1 MRTGALPAR
10 ERQRN
15 TVMNLHRRLL
25 LCLALLVPAAL
36 TAGASGQAPA
46 QIPWVT
52 SLAQA
57 RAEAAA
63 GKKLI
68 LAYLFADWCPYCRR
82 MDRET
87 WTDAAVIAERAKY
100 VFLRLDGEKDPD
112 GVNLCRRFFI
122 RGFPAILLLHAD
134 GSEFDRLDGYMPADE
149 LLRRLKLVL
158 EDPDSL
164 GNLKAAAAGNPS
176 DVALRLRLGR
186 VLLGRMDLA
195 GAQENFEEI
204 VRLDPANRGKTTD
217 QALLYLGMCRALQS
231 DPAGALGT
239 LERLERDFP
248 KSTLVPRAWLLA
260 GELLL
265 QTGRREEGT
274 KKIERF
280 LEVYPDHPLAQ
291 RARQLLAKP

>member
-1 MRTGALPAR
+1 MA
-10 ERQRN
+10 
-15 TVMNLHRRLL
+15 MNLRRKLL
-25 LCLALLVPAAL
+25 IFLAVCLPGPLAAGVPRQPAA
-36 TAGASGQAPA
+36 
-46 QIPWVT
+46 QIRWAT

-57 RAEAAA
+57 QAEAAA

-87 WTDAAVIAERAKY
+87 WTDAAVIAEQAKY
-100 VFLRLDGEKDPD
+100 AFLRLDGEKDAD
-112 GVNLCRRFFI
+112 GVSLCRRFFI
-122 RGFPAILLLHAD
+122 RAFPAILLLHAD
-134 GSEFDRLDGYMPADE
+134 GSEFDRLEGYMPADE

-176 DVALRLRLGR
+176 DLALRLRLGR
-186 VLLGRMDLA
+186 TLLGRLDFA

-204 VRLDPANRGKTTD
+204 LRLDPANRSKTTD

-231 DPAGALGT
+231 DPAGAVGT

-248 KSTLVPRAWLLA
+248 KSPLVPRAWLLA

-274 KKIERF
+274 RKIERF

-291 RARQLLAKP
+291 RARQLLVKP